1 MNIYQSPSASRLLH
15 HHDDQHHPPPE
26 PVPLRLPDSPQQE
39 HLQRGPA
46 EDQGHDLSQQAKGKE
61 NLMDFIQRNFLKEIR
76 NEQNSHVMV
85 NIEVDT

>member
-46 EDQGHDLSQQAKGKE
+46 EDQGHDLSQQAKGSK
-61 NLMDFIQRNFLKEIR
+61 NLRNLFKLFKGDYGR
-76 NEQNSHVMV
+76 MNANV
-85 NIEVDT
+85 EVSFKGQL